1 MRHKFQQVLDKIH
14 DFLNGH
20 EEPDRTES
28 NSLTATVEEAMQKQT
43 AVHLILSETSFTGDI
58 IKYDQ
63 QRQQI
68 IVKNFAKN
76 VTRIIRISDIQRL
89 RFVPS
94 TVQTAQKNRFKKE

>member
-20 EEPDRTES
+20 DQPDQTES
-28 NSLTATVEEAMQKQT
+28 NSLAASIEEAIQKQT
-43 AVHLILSETSFTGDI
+43 AVHLILSDTSFTGDI
-58 IKYDQ
+58 IKYDSN
-63 QRQQI
+63 RQQI

-76 VTRIIRISDIQRL
+76 VSRIIRISDIQRI

-94 TVQTAQKNRFKKE
+94 TIQTAQKNRFKKE